1 MKPKTA
7 TWYTA
12 TPIEDDTAFYL
23 GGQRSST
30 LKDINAAVAYYT
42 SKEALPYLIVKH
54 EAKYI
59 SDRTFAMM
67 GHVANGGEAW
77 DIEKA
82 LSASEEWTN
91 VTLSKDC

>member
-1 MKPKTA
+1 MKVKTA

-12 TPIEDDTAFYL
+12 TPIEGDTAFYL

-30 LKDINAAVAYYT
+30 LKGINAAVAYYT
-42 SKEALPYLIVKH
+42 SKEGLPYLVVKH

-67 GHVANGGEAW
+67 SHVANGGEAW
-77 DIEKA
+77 DIESA
-82 LSASEEWTN
+82 LSEHPSLKN